1 MLQQTVCFLFL
12 RYMPIGHNFL
22 ISSTKTFTRSIKNLV
37 WVNYLF
43 VGILTVPTTVLVS
56 RAVLPAAAA
65 DRTAVRACTAAAAAA
80 TALAAPA
87 AAAMLLP
94 KLPYFFILMFIFR
107 LVTISRGSSG
117 RRRRTGEGVCTGLYP
132 EVCNSSLYF
141 AVNPFLMVP
150 CLLCNLQKQFKE
162 LWIYSSVT
170 FL

>member
-12 RYMPIGHNFL
+12 WYLPIGHNFL
-22 ISSTKTFTRSIKNLV
+22 ISSTKTFTRRSIKNPV
-37 WVNYLF
+37 WVNYLL
-43 VGILTVPTTVLVS
+43 VGIFTVPSTVLVS

-65 DRTAVRACTAAAAAA
+65 DRTAVRACTAAAA

-94 KLPYFFILMFIFR
+94 KLSYFFILMFIFR

-117 RRRRTGEGVCTGLYP
+117 RRRWTGEGVCTGLYP
-132 EVCNSSLYF
+132 EVCNSNLYF

-150 CLLCNLQKQFKE
+150 CLICNLQKQFKE